1 MSKDHQYH
9 QPNAPDSPGDESDS
23 DIELDINELGPHS
36 GKGRNE
42 LDGSPTWDQQ
52 NPESRIPLRNL
63 RLSRIRGFR
72 DPSHDD
78 SYRDGDAEGLLQ
90 DPLGGRDPEGT
101 LDDSAP
107 LLESGDGSAARHK
120 LPDQASQ
127 GPSSSLRLARFPTA
141 TTNGISSGAHEQHEN
156 NTAGTSRNIAIGQY
170 PPPRFPPNAV
180 SNAKFTAWSF
190 LPRTLYNEF
199 SFFFNMYFLL
209 VALSQLIPPLRI
221 GYVSTY
227 VVPLIFVLSITL
239 GKEALDDLAR
249 RRRDAEAN
257 NEAYT
262 VLRLHD
268 LANSSGR
275 KRQNGRTL
283 KGPSKRSR
291 RNTASSLPSRLD
303 VIEEEEERLGHGA
316 KDSVF
321 GVELDEL
328 RIRSRDIKVGDVV
341 KLGKDQRVPADLV
354 ILKCCTVESGMAA
367 SPPQPSD
374 VDTLDN
380 SCPEPDI
387 GTHTSQLDQN
397 LNAGESN
404 SVGEAFLRTD
414 QLDGE
419 TDWKLRLASPLTQ
432 ALDPR
437 EFARLRIVA
446 GRPSKK
452 VNEFVG
458 TVEYLPQEAGQD
470 DGTSQKALSAPLTID
485 NTAWANT
492 VLASN
497 ATVLAVVVYTG
508 AQTRQAMSTTP
519 PRSKTGLL
527 DSEINNLTK
536 ILCALTLSLSII
548 LVALEGFENAEEIKW
563 YVAITRFLILFS
575 TIIPISLRV
584 NLDMGKSVYAWFIER
599 DQGIPGTV
607 VRTSTIPEELGRIEY
622 LLSDKTGTL
631 TQNEMELKKIHVG
644 TVSYANEAMDEV
656 ASYVRQA
663 FVIGPG
669 TDALQRSSLV
679 TPSSNFHN
687 SSVGASAARTRREIG
702 SRVRDLVLALALCHN
717 VTPTTEEEDGHSFTT
732 YQASSPDEIAIV
744 RWTEQIGLRLVHRD
758 RKSITLQSVETSRVV
773 VRARVLDVFPFTSE
787 GKRMGIVLQFLQG
800 EESDDSNAEEAGE
813 IWFYQKGAD
822 TVMTSIVAAND
833 WLDEETA
840 NMARE
845 GFRTLVVGR
854 RKLSAQQYQEFSA
867 SFKEASLSLQ
877 SRDVRMAR
885 VVKGYLES
893 NLELL
898 GVTGVEDKLQ
908 KDVKPS
914 LELLRNAGIKIWML
928 TGDKVETARCVAVSA
943 KLVSRTQFIH
953 TITKLTP
960 DTPPSS
966 ALDLLSLL
974 RSKPDST
981 ALLIDGDSLSYF
993 LSHHR
998 WEFISIAVQ
1007 LPAAIACRCSP
1018 TQKADIA
1025 YLIRQFTKKRVACIG
1040 DGGNDVSMIQAA
1052 DVGVGI
1058 VGKEGR
1064 QASLAADFSITSF
1077 HHLTKL
1083 LVWHGR
1089 NSYKRSAK
1097 LAQFIIHRGLIISV
1111 CQTIYSIAT
1120 HFEPNA
1126 LYKDWLLV
1134 GYATVYT
1141 MAPVFSLVLDKD
1153 VDEGLANLY
1162 PELYKELTNGQS
1174 LSYRTFFVWVA
1185 VSIYQ
1190 GSIIQGLSQ
1199 ILVGSV
1205 DSPQMVSV
1213 SFTVLVINELIMVAC
1228 EIVTWHRIM
1237 VASLLGTMAIY
1248 IGSVPFLGG
1257 YFDLGYVWSWGF
1269 AWRVAAISAIS
1280 LIPPY
1285 SVKILRRTLKP
1296 PSYRKGQIFMHFTGT
1311 FYYANLSLGTPPQKL
1326 RLSIDTGSSDL
1337 WSNAASSPFCQ
1348 RKGRCSES
1356 GTYNANA
1363 SSTYR
1368 YIDSRFNITYG
1379 HGGYGRG
1386 DHASDTIHFGGR
1398 VLTGMEFGIG
1408 YNSDS
1413 GGGVIGLGY
1422 AINEAHPRD
1431 PKFKPYSNMP
1441 QLMVDQELIH
1451 SNAYSLWLDD
1461 RASSTGSLLFGG
1473 VDTAKYHGTLQTF
1486 PVQQIYGHYA
1496 EFLISLTGLGLS
1508 ESGFSAHSFHH
1519 ALPANVLLDSGATL
1533 TYLPDILAHD
1543 LFSALDIKYDRSKE
1557 AATVDCMLASS
1568 NISVDFSFTT
1578 KTISVPMRELVLPLQ
1593 SNHKKS
1599 LTSSGKKCDFAIV
1612 PARSSDAPILGDT
1625 FLRSAYVVFDLA
1637 NNEISLA
1644 QTNFDPKGSH
1654 IVEIG
1659 AGNRSVPPS

>member
-1 MSKDHQYH
+1 MSRSHQYH
-9 QPNAPDSPGDESDS
+9 QPNAPDSPGHGDSDS
-23 DIELDINELGPHS
+23 DIELDLQELALYNGQDENEVERS
-36 GKGRNE
+36 SWAQR
-42 LDGSPTWDQQ
+42 S
-52 NPESRIPLRNL
+52 PESRIPLRNL
-63 RLSRIRGFR
+63 RVSRTTAPYVQRQDHGYSEDDHEGFAQDRSTAR
-72 DPSHDD
+72 DS
-78 SYRDGDAEGLLQ
+78 G
-90 DPLGGRDPEGT
+90 GT
-101 LDDSAP
+101 LEDSAP
-107 LLESGDGSAARHK
+107 LLDPSGRSAKKNESVDESPGR
-120 LPDQASQ
+120 
-127 GPSSSLRLARFPTA
+127 PSSRLRIARFLSTSRA
-141 TTNGISSGAHEQHEN
+141 AQSSQTPNIQEN
-156 NTAGTSRNIAIGQY
+156 DSAGTSRNIIIGQH

-180 SNAKFTAWSF
+180 SNAKYTAWSF

-239 GKEALDDLAR
+239 GKEALDDISR

-257 NEAYT
+257 KEEYT
-262 VLRLHD
+262 VLRLQD
-268 LANSSGR
+268 PAKRAGR
-275 KRQNGRTL
+275 KNHKYR
-283 KGPSKRSR
+283 KSKAST
-291 RNTASSLPSRLD
+291 RNPRDNTVSSYPNRLD
-303 VIEEEEERLGHGA
+303 VIEEEEEQIGHGG
-316 KDSVF
+316 KFSSLDIEV
-321 GVELDEL
+321 DEL
-328 RIRSRDIKVGDVV
+328 NIKSRDIKVGDVV
-341 KLGKDQRVPADLV
+341 RLGKDKRVPADLI
-354 ILKCCTVESGMAA
+354 ILKSSSAESGIVAPSPLQADA
-367 SPPQPSD
+367 SEANPSPGHPPILDSPMTDFGND
-374 VDTLDN
+374 V
-380 SCPEPDI
+380 
-387 GTHTSQLDQN
+387 
-397 LNAGESN
+397 AKESN
-404 SVGEAFLRTD
+404 RATVSSPLDGTGEAFLRTD

-419 TDWKLRLASPLTQ
+419 TDWKLRVASPLTQ
-432 ALDPR
+432 TLDPS
-437 EFARLRIVA
+437 EFARLSIVA

-458 TVEYLPQEAGQD
+458 TIDYTPRQNVPNDNIDQPGLQSPK
-470 DGTSQKALSAPLTID
+470 TLSAPLTIE

-508 AQTRQAMSTTP
+508 SQTRQAMSTSP

-527 DSEINNLTK
+527 DCEINNLTK

-548 LVALEGFENAEEIKW
+548 LVALEGFEGDEKMKW

-584 NLDMGKSVYAWFIER
+584 NLDMGKSVYAWFIEK

-644 TVSYANEAMDEV
+644 TVSYAHEAMDEV
-656 ASYVRQA
+656 SSYVRQG
-663 FVIGPG
+663 FTTSSESDV
-669 TDALQRSSLV
+669 LQPSSLV
-679 TPSSNFHN
+679 TPSSSYHN
-687 SSVGASAARTRREIG
+687 SSMGTSTTRTRREIG

-717 VTPTTEEEDGHSFTT
+717 VTPTTDEEDGTSFTT

-744 RWTEQIGLRLVHRD
+744 RWTEQVGLRLIHRD
-758 RKSITLQSVETSRVV
+758 RTSITLQSVDTSRIV
-773 VRARVLDVFPFTSE
+773 VRVRILDIFPFTSE
-787 GKRMGIVLQFLQG
+787 GKRMGAVLQFIQG
-800 EESDDSNAEEAGE
+800 EESGKAPTEEAGE

-845 GFRTLVVGR
+845 GLRTLVVGR
-854 RKLSAQQYQEFSA
+854 RRLSAQQYQGFA
-867 SFKEASLSLQ
+867 TDYKEASLSLQ
-877 SRDVRMAR
+877 NRDATMAR
-885 VVKGYLES
+885 VVRENLEH
-893 NLELL
+893 NLELM

-943 KLVSRTQFIH
+943 KLVSRTQYIH
-953 TITKLTP
+953 TITKLTS
-960 DTPPSS
+960 DTPASS
-966 ALDLLSLL
+966 ALDALSLL

-998 WEFISIAVQ
+998 WEFISLAVL
-1007 LPAAIACRCSP
+1007 LPAVIACRCSP

-1064 QASLAADFSITSF
+1064 QASLAADFSIVSF

-1111 CQTIYSIAT
+1111 CQTIYSIAA
-1120 HFEPNA
+1120 HFEPNI
-1126 LYKDWLLV
+1126 LYRDWLLV

-1185 VSIYQ
+1185 ISIYQ

-1199 ILVGSV
+1199 ILVGGFKEPGDV
-1205 DSPQMVSV
+1205 KFQQMVSV

-1228 EIVTWHRIM
+1228 EVVTWHRIM
-1237 VASLLGTMAIY
+1237 AASLLGTMVLY
-1248 IGSVPFLGG
+1248 VGSVPLLGD

-1296 PSYRKGQIFMHFTGT
+1296 PSYRKVQGM
-1311 FYYANLSLGTPPQKL
+1311 
-1326 RLSIDTGSSDL
+1326 
-1337 WSNAASSPFCQ
+1337 
-1348 RKGRCSES
+1348 
-1356 GTYNANA
+1356 
-1363 SSTYR
+1363 
-1368 YIDSRFNITYG
+1368 SR
-1379 HGGYGRG
+1379 
-1386 DHASDTIHFGGR
+1386 
-1398 VLTGMEFGIG
+1398 
-1408 YNSDS
+1408 
-1413 GGGVIGLGY
+1413 
-1422 AINEAHPRD
+1422 
-1431 PKFKPYSNMP
+1431 
-1441 QLMVDQELIH
+1441 
-1451 SNAYSLWLDD
+1451 
-1461 RASSTGSLLFGG
+1461 
-1473 VDTAKYHGTLQTF
+1473 
-1486 PVQQIYGHYA
+1486 
-1496 EFLISLTGLGLS
+1496 
-1508 ESGFSAHSFHH
+1508 
-1519 ALPANVLLDSGATL
+1519 
-1533 TYLPDILAHD
+1533 
-1543 LFSALDIKYDRSKE
+1543 
-1557 AATVDCMLASS
+1557 
-1568 NISVDFSFTT
+1568 
-1578 KTISVPMRELVLPLQ
+1578 
-1593 SNHKKS
+1593 
-1599 LTSSGKKCDFAIV
+1599 
-1612 PARSSDAPILGDT
+1612 
-1625 FLRSAYVVFDLA
+1625 
-1637 NNEISLA
+1637 
-1644 QTNFDPKGSH
+1644 
-1654 IVEIG
+1654 
-1659 AGNRSVPPS
+1659 

>member
-1 MSKDHQYH
+1 MSRSHQYH
-9 QPNAPDSPGDESDS
+9 QPNAPDSPDDDSDS
-23 DIELDINELGPHS
+23 DIELDLQELAPHNGKEGNEVDHS
-36 GKGRNE
+36 
-42 LDGSPTWDQQ
+42 SSWAQQ
-52 NPESRIPLRNL
+52 TPESRIPLRNL
-63 RLSRIRGFR
+63 RVGRMRGLDFR
-72 DPSHDD
+72 REDD
-78 SYRDGDAEGLLQ
+78 AYRDGDSQGYTQ
-90 DPLGGRDPEGT
+90 DRSSARDSDGAV
-101 LDDSAP
+101 DDSAP
-107 LLESGDGSAARHK
+107 LLEPNGRSAKKNEFADRS
-120 LPDQASQ
+120 PTQ
-127 GPSSSLRLARFPTA
+127 PSSRLKLARFLSLSQA
-141 TTNGISSGAHEQHEN
+141 EN
-156 NTAGTSRNIAIGQY
+156 DHRIQDVQENDSAGTSRNIIIGQY

-180 SNAKFTAWSF
+180 SNAKYTAWSF

-199 SFFFNMYFLL
+199 SFFFNLYFLL

-239 GKEALDDLAR
+239 GKEALDDIAR

-257 NEAYT
+257 KEEYT
-262 VLRLHD
+262 VLRLQD
-268 LANSSGR
+268 PAKRPGR
-275 KRQNGRTL
+275 KGRKNRNT
-283 KGPSKRSR
+283 KASTKRVRS
-291 RNTASSLPSRLD
+291 NTASSYPNRLD
-303 VIEEEEERLGHGA
+303 IIEEEEESIGQGGRSLSLGIE
-316 KDSVF
+316 V
-321 GVELDEL
+321 DEL
-328 RIRSRDIKVGDVV
+328 NVKSRDIKVGDIV
-341 KLGKDQRVPADLV
+341 KLGKDQRVPADLI
-354 ILKCCTVESGMAA
+354 ILKSVTAESGVVTPL
-367 SPPQPSD
+367 PPQPDSGALAIASSEAHPSHEHSSRPSTPTTEVGSD
-374 VDTLDN
+374 APPDSNRTAALQ
-380 SCPEPDI
+380 EPDE
-387 GTHTSQLDQN
+387 T
-397 LNAGESN
+397 
-404 SVGEAFLRTD
+404 GEAFLRTD

-419 TDWKLRLASPLTQ
+419 TDWKLRVASPLTQ
-432 ALDPR
+432 PLDPS

-458 TVEYLPQEAGQD
+458 TIDYTPQQYTPNGDIDQQEFQNPK
-470 DGTSQKALSAPLTID
+470 TISMPLTIE

-508 AQTRQAMSTTP
+508 SQTRQAMSTTP

-548 LVALEGFENAEEIKW
+548 LVALEGFEGDEKMKW

-584 NLDMGKSVYAWFIER
+584 NLDMGKSVYAWLIER
-599 DQGIPGTV
+599 DQGIPDTV

-656 ASYVRQA
+656 SSYVRQG
-663 FVIGPG
+663 FTTGSG
-669 TDALQRSSLV
+669 TDVLQPSSLV
-679 TPSSNFHN
+679 TPSSSYYT
-687 SSVGASAARTRREIG
+687 SSIGTSTTRTRREIG

-717 VTPTTEEEDGHSFTT
+717 VTPTTEEEGGANFTT

-744 RWTEQIGLRLVHRD
+744 RWTEQVGLRLIHRD
-758 RKSITLQSVETSRVV
+758 RTSITLQSVETSRIV
-773 VRARVLDVFPFTSE
+773 VRVRILDVFPFTSE
-787 GKRMGIVLQFLQG
+787 GKRMGIVLQFIQG
-800 EESDDSNAEEAGE
+800 DESENTATEEAGE

-845 GFRTLVVGR
+845 GFRTLVIGR
-854 RKLSAQQYQEFSA
+854 RRLSAQQHQEFA
-867 SFKEASLSLQ
+867 AQYKEASMSFQ
-877 SRDVRMAR
+877 NRDARMSR
-885 VVKGYLES
+885 VVKENLEH

-943 KLVSRTQFIH
+943 KLVSRTQYIH
-953 TITKLTP
+953 TITKLSP
-960 DTPPSS
+960 DTPASS
-966 ALDLLSLL
+966 ALDALSLV

-998 WEFISIAVQ
+998 WEFISLAVL
-1007 LPAAIACRCSP
+1007 LPAVIACRCSP

-1064 QASLAADFSITSF
+1064 QASLAADFSIVSF

-1111 CQTIYSIAT
+1111 CQTIYSIAA
-1120 HFEPNA
+1120 HFEPNI
-1126 LYKDWLLV
+1126 LYRDWLLV

-1199 ILVGSV
+1199 ILVGGFKEPGDV
-1205 DSPQMVSV
+1205 KFQQMVSV

-1228 EIVTWHRIM
+1228 EVVTWHRIM

-1248 IGSVPFLGG
+1248 IGSVPLLGE

-1285 SVKILRRTLKP
+1285 SVKILRRTLRP
-1296 PSYRKGQIFMHFTGT
+1296 PSYRKVQ
-1311 FYYANLSLGTPPQKL
+1311 
-1326 RLSIDTGSSDL
+1326 
-1337 WSNAASSPFCQ
+1337 
-1348 RKGRCSES
+1348 
-1356 GTYNANA
+1356 
-1363 SSTYR
+1363 
-1368 YIDSRFNITYG
+1368 
-1379 HGGYGRG
+1379 
-1386 DHASDTIHFGGR
+1386 
-1398 VLTGMEFGIG
+1398 GI
-1408 YNSDS
+1408 
-1413 GGGVIGLGY
+1413 
-1422 AINEAHPRD
+1422 
-1431 PKFKPYSNMP
+1431 
-1441 QLMVDQELIH
+1441 
-1451 SNAYSLWLDD
+1451 
-1461 RASSTGSLLFGG
+1461 
-1473 VDTAKYHGTLQTF
+1473 
-1486 PVQQIYGHYA
+1486 
-1496 EFLISLTGLGLS
+1496 
-1508 ESGFSAHSFHH
+1508 
-1519 ALPANVLLDSGATL
+1519 
-1533 TYLPDILAHD
+1533 
-1543 LFSALDIKYDRSKE
+1543 
-1557 AATVDCMLASS
+1557 
-1568 NISVDFSFTT
+1568 
-1578 KTISVPMRELVLPLQ
+1578 
-1593 SNHKKS
+1593 
-1599 LTSSGKKCDFAIV
+1599 
-1612 PARSSDAPILGDT
+1612 
-1625 FLRSAYVVFDLA
+1625 
-1637 NNEISLA
+1637 
-1644 QTNFDPKGSH
+1644 
-1654 IVEIG
+1654 
-1659 AGNRSVPPS
+1659 